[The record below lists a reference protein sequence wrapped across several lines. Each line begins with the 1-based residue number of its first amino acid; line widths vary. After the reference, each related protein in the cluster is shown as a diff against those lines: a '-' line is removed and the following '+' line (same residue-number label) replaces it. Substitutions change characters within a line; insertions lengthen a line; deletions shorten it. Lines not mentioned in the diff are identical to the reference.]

1 MSEAEIFSL
10 TAADGA
16 ELKVRRWMPPVG
28 QTPRAVVVYL
38 HGIQSHGGWYAASA
52 SHLAEAGMAVYLPDR
67 RGSGLNAADRGD
79 CRHWEQ
85 LARDV
90 TDLEA
95 RALADCR
102 APAGR
107 RLPLGLLAVSWGG
120 KLAAALAAM
129 HHGRYAAVALL
140 CPGICP
146 QRDVP
151 GHVKAKIARALV
163 RKRPEQRFEIPL
175 ADPHLFTATP
185 RWLEFLRE
193 DPLALRDATAR
204 FLSESRRLDQFIA
217 WAAPWIHAPVFLAL
231 AGRDAIIDNA
241 RTQAYFAR
249 IGSRDKRVKVYEQ
262 AHHTLEFEADPT
274 PVFVELA
281 DWFIERFG
289 PGNSQGGNE
298 R

>member
-1 MSEAEIFSL
+1 MSEAEILSQ

-16 ELKVRRWMPPVG
+16 ELNVRRWMPPG
-28 QTPRAVVVYL
+28 GRTPRAVVVYL

-52 SHLAEAGMAVYLPDR
+52 SRLAEAGLAVYLPDR

-79 CRHWEQ
+79 CRSWEQ

-90 TDLEA
+90 TDLETW
-95 RALADCR
+95 ALADCR
-102 APAGR
+102 AAAGR

-120 KLAAALAAM
+120 KLAASLAAM

-151 GHVKAKIARALV
+151 GHVKMKIVLALV

-185 RWLEFLRE
+185 RWLEFLE
-193 DPLALRDATAR
+193 ADPLALRDATAR
-204 FLSESRRLDQFIA
+204 FLSESRRLDSFVA
-217 WAAPWIHAPVFLAL
+217 WAAPWIHAPVYLAL

-241 RTQAYFAR
+241 RTRAYFAR
-249 IGSRDKRVKVYEQ
+249 IASRDKHLKVYEQ
-262 AHHTLEFEADPT
+262 AHHTLEFEPDPT
-274 PVFVELA
+274 PVFKDLAAWLVERLGR
-281 DWFIERFG
+281 ERC
-289 PGNSQGGNE
+289 NE
-298 R
+298 